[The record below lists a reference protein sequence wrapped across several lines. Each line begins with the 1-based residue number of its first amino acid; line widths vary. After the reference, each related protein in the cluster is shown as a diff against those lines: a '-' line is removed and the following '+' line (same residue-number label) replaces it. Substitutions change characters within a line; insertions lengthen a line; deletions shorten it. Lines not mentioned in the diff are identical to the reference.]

1 MDESKSFARRVSRK
15 TVYLSLLAFVAV
27 ATVAGLMLAPTFNGT
42 ATASAK
48 QRTAVVYDKE
58 LMAAATD
65 LKSAGIY
72 AVYAAKG
79 STAENVKGQSLD
91 GRAEGASNV
100 KSDLKAAMNYIR
112 NLPCTEVAGDLT
124 DHSFG
129 PGIYCAESGRLAGQM
144 TFNGGGDASA
154 MFIVRVKGDL
164 SVADNSSINLADGA
178 SSGNVYI
185 VAENAARLGDGV
197 DFKGHL
203 LANGDVSV
211 GGGSK
216 VSGRTIS
223 VAGSVDART
232 AELSIEAATLQICKD
247 IVGAQT
253 PGAEADTFTNRIWSF
268 TVLGTTVTVPGGQCS
283 APFSVP
289 TSGTSTIATIQEAST
304 GTFTNM
310 TGTWTGG
317 FILNN
322 VFAEPTAAG
331 STSSLVGFNRPLNQ
345 AIVNLGNPGSLLIVH
360 FVNQPAVTT
369 VVELC
374 KADTGD
380 PDISATTSGGIFFFT
395 VGGVFQPTPSGT
407 PGSNNLMVFRAPLGG
422 CTGPITVLV
431 PSGFP
436 PPATIPVFVSELGPA
451 QSAAT
456 GLAGAPTGFEL
467 INIQVVSENGGLLA
481 GPLFDALL
489 SSFNTVTPGL
499 NEGGGVA
506 VVSAAVTSPLDPN
519 NATLETRVL
528 FTNRALPGVVKVCKI
543 AGPGIAL
550 NQPFAFEVR
559 GNIQVPNPAPT
570 GTTDTFLANQIRFVE
585 VLAGPAAQGGNC
597 TIVRDASGLASQF
610 QIGQPVVV
618 RELGAVTPP
627 AFNPN
632 PLTEPATLEQ
642 LPDAN
647 GVLRDIRVSRIRA
660 FISGQ
665 NGLVATAP
673 FLAPGTYQAVNVN
686 PNPDL
691 TPNTALATSND
702 AGSVGSIDLG
712 RTAIAARRSEV
723 SIEFTDILFNATEIK
738 ICKIAGNGIVQGTS
752 FNFTVVADTAG
763 GLLPAFTANVAVT
776 AGPGDQGGFCTV
788 VPGTLANGTGPGLV
802 GGAFNTGST
811 VTITETGTNN
821 ITGITSTTTT
831 VVRAGAAA
839 TFGPLVD
846 GTNVITFTNAA
857 GTPGLAAARFDFD
870 GDHKSDASIWTASQS
885 RWTYAKS
892 GSGNEQGTFTFG
904 RATDILV
911 PADYDGDGV
920 YDRAV
925 FRPENGSWYYLGSAN
940 GDYRIIQWG
949 QAGDIP
955 VAGDFDGDNQADF
968 VVFRPSTGT
977 WYLRRTSAG
986 FSVFNFGVT
995 TDKPVVADFDGDKKT
1010 DVAVFRP
1017 STGQWFIAGSSAG
1030 FVVYNFGVS
1039 TDKAVPADY
1048 DGDGKADVAV
1058 FRNNGA
1064 VGTWYILGSAGAYR
1078 VLDFGAGSDTAVPA
1092 DYDGDGKADL
1102 AVFRPS
1108 EGKWMI
1114 RRSSLTDASEMSTI
1128 SLGGSSDVALPS
1140 L

>member
-1 MDESKSFARRVSRK
+1 
-15 TVYLSLLAFVAV
+15 
-27 ATVAGLMLAPTFNGT
+27 
-42 ATASAK
+42 
-48 QRTAVVYDKE
+48 
-58 LMAAATD
+58 
-65 LKSAGIY
+65 
-72 AVYAAKG
+72 
-79 STAENVKGQSLD
+79 
-91 GRAEGASNV
+91 
-100 KSDLKAAMNYIR
+100 
-112 NLPCTEVAGDLT
+112 
-124 DHSFG
+124 
-129 PGIYCAESGRLAGQM
+129 
-144 TFNGGGDASA
+144 
-154 MFIVRVKGDL
+154 
-164 SVADNSSINLADGA
+164 
-178 SSGNVYI
+178 
-185 VAENAARLGDGV
+185 
-197 DFKGHL
+197 
-203 LANGDVSV
+203 
-211 GGGSK
+211 
-216 VSGRTIS
+216 
-223 VAGSVDART
+223 
-232 AELSIEAATLQICKD
+232 
-247 IVGAQT
+247 
-253 PGAEADTFTNRIWSF
+253 
-268 TVLGTTVTVPGGQCS
+268 
-283 APFSVP
+283 
-289 TSGTSTIATIQEAST
+289 
-304 GTFTNM
+304 
-310 TGTWTGG
+310 
-317 FILNN
+317 
-322 VFAEPTAAG
+322 
-331 STSSLVGFNRPLNQ
+331 
-345 AIVNLGNPGSLLIVH
+345 
-360 FVNQPAVTT
+360 
-369 VVELC
+369 
-374 KADTGD
+374 
-380 PDISATTSGGIFFFT
+380 
-395 VGGVFQPTPSGT
+395 
-407 PGSNNLMVFRAPLGG
+407 
-422 CTGPITVLV
+422 
-431 PSGFP
+431 
-436 PPATIPVFVSELGPA
+436 
-451 QSAAT
+451 
-456 GLAGAPTGFEL
+456 L
-467 INIQVVSENGGLLA
+467 INVQVVSENGLLTG

-489 SSFNTVTPGL
+489 SGFNTITPGA

-506 VVSAAVTSPLDPN
+506 QVQAATTSPLDPS

-570 GTTDTFLANQIRFVE
+570 GTIDQFTAGTIRYVE

-610 QIGQPVVV
+610 QIGTPVVV

-627 AFNPN
+627 AFVPN

-647 GVLRDIRVSRIRA
+647 GVLRDIRVSRVRA
-660 FISGQ
+660 FIASQSG
-665 NGLVATAP
+665 LISTAP
-673 FLAPGTYQAVNVN
+673 FLPANVVYQGVHIN
-686 PNPDL
+686 PNPDI
-691 TPNTALATSND
+691 TPNTTLAASND

-723 SIEFTDILFNATEIK
+723 TLEFTDILFNPTEIK
-738 ICKIAGNGIVQGTS
+738 ICKIAGNGIVQGTP
-752 FNFTVVADTAG
+752 FNFTVTADTVG
-763 GLLPAFTANVAVT
+763 GLLPSFTGNVTVQ

-788 VPGTLANGTGPGLV
+788 VPGALANGTGTGLV
-802 GGAFNTGST
+802 GGAFNSGSS

-821 ITGITSTTTT
+821 VTGITSTTTT
-831 VVRAGAAA
+831 IVRTPA
-839 TFGPLVD
+839 TGPTIVANPLVD
-846 GTNVITFTNAA
+846 GTNVFTFTNAA
-857 GTPGLAAARFDFD
+857 GTPGFAAARFDFD

-925 FRPENGSWYYLGSAN
+925 FRPENGSWYYLGSAS

-955 VAGDFDGDNQADF
+955 VAGDFDGDNLADF

-986 FSVFNFGVT
+986 FSVFQFGVT

-1030 FVVYNFGVS
+1030 FVVYNFGVG
-1039 TDKAVPADY
+1039 TDKPVPADY

-1092 DYDGDGKADL
+1092 DYDGDGKTDL
-1102 AVFRPS
+1102 AVFRAS